1 MKIVAVLFVGLFAFS
16 SCVNQQEA
24 DDKQQILELLFQQA
38 SDWNNGDIDAY
49 MNGYWKSDKLR
60 FASGDRVNY
69 GWETTLS
76 YYKKAYPSKL
86 EMGELVFSDIVV
98 ELINSNSAIVFG
110 RWQLTRKTDT
120 PHGLFTLH
128 FKNFSEGW
136 KIISDHTS
144 SGK

>member
-16 SCVNQQEA
+16 SCVNQQEV

-38 SDWNNGDIDAY
+38 SDWNTGDIDAY
-49 MNGYWKSDKLR
+49 MEGYWKSEKLR
-60 FASGDRVNY
+60 FASGDRLTY
-69 GWETTLS
+69 GWENTLRN
-76 YYKKAYPSKL
+76 YKKAYPSKL

-98 ELINSNSAIVFG
+98 EQINENTAIVFG

-128 FKNFSEGW
+128 FKFFSEGW

>member
-1 MKIVAVLFVGLFAFS
+1 MKIVAVLIAGLFAFS
-16 SCVNQQEA
+16 SCVNQQQV

-38 SDWNNGDIDAY
+38 SDWNTGDIDAY
-49 MNGYWKSDKLR
+49 MEGYWKSKKLR
-60 FASGDRVNY
+60 FASGDRLTY
-69 GWETTLS
+69 GWENTLKN
-76 YYKKAYPSKL
+76 YKKAYPSKL

-98 ELINSNSAIVFG
+98 EQINENTAIVFG
-110 RWQLTRKTDT
+110 RWQLSRETDT

-128 FKNFSEGW
+128 LKIFPEGW

>member
-1 MKIVAVLFVGLFAFS
+1 MFS
-16 SCVNQQEA
+16 SCSNFNKEVEEKEILDLLGQQS
-24 DDKQQILELLFQQA
+24 L
-38 SDWNNGDIDAY
+38 DWNTGNIDAY

-69 GWETTLS
+69 GWETTLG

-86 EMGELVFSDIVV
+86 EMGELVFSEIVV
-98 ELINSNSAIVFG
+98 DLTNSNSATVFG
-110 RWQLTRKTDT
+110 RWQLTRETDM

-128 FKNFSEGW
+128 LKKFPEGW

-144 SGK
+144 SAK